1 MVTTDRYISLDRY
14 AVIRRFTGLGVL
26 IAALC
31 TYFLTMEPTASY
43 WDCPEYI
50 AVATGMQPGHP
61 PGNPVWMLAARFF
74 INFAP
79 DAASRALMVNALS
92 AVCAAL
98 AVWVLFLTIEW
109 FARRLVMPDSTGGR
123 VLLYKALRSLG
134 AAVTGALALCWSDSF
149 WFSAV
154 EAEVYAFSSLCTAL
168 IFWLSLL
175 WYDRRRQPRSD
186 RWLIL
191 IIYLTGLS
199 VGVHELNLL
208 CLSAVAMVVL
218 YGTYGRPGFWR
229 LCGWMVGS
237 MGCIAFA
244 LYGVIPGFMSI
255 AMRMELLFVNDL
267 SLPFNSGLIA
277 AWIVVMSLLVA
288 GALWLGSSR
297 FARRP
302 GVRQPRLVLWSL
314 DRKSVV

>member
-149 WFSAV
+149 
-154 EAEVYAFSSLCTAL
+154 
-168 IFWLSLL
+168 
-175 WYDRRRQPRSD
+175 
-186 RWLIL
+186 
-191 IIYLTGLS
+191 
-199 VGVHELNLL
+199 
-208 CLSAVAMVVL
+208 
-218 YGTYGRPGFWR
+218 
-229 LCGWMVGS
+229 
-237 MGCIAFA
+237 
-244 LYGVIPGFMSI
+244 
-255 AMRMELLFVNDL
+255 
-267 SLPFNSGLIA
+267 
-277 AWIVVMSLLVA
+277 
-288 GALWLGSSR
+288 
-297 FARRP
+297 
-302 GVRQPRLVLWSL
+302 
-314 DRKSVV
+314 